1 MSFLKEH
8 GSLLKDFLKD
18 DLPRTLRFSC
28 LFFIASIS
36 LGFFLYV
43 TDPETSNA
51 VLDEFSKVVM
61 EAGVFDEVTGE
72 ISVFALLQ
80 NNWMAMVTT
89 ILFGFIPFLLMPALS
104 LFSNGTLL
112 GILAGVYCSTEGLS
126 LRMFLAGILPHGV
139 FEIPALLLS
148 SACGIYLCLNA
159 SRVILNRSPAPMVQ
173 LIGDLLRV
181 LLFIVAPLTVAAA
194 FIECYVTPLFLAMFS

>member
-8 GSLLKDFLKD
+8 GSLLKDFLKNS
-18 DLPRTLRFSC
+18 LPKTLRFSI

-36 LGFFLYV
+36 LGFVLYV
-43 TDPETSNA
+43 TDPESTNA
-51 VLDEFSKVVM
+51 ILDEFSKMVQ
-61 EAGVFDEVTGE
+61 EAGVIDEATGT

-80 NNWMAMVTT
+80 NNWMAMVTAM
-89 ILFGFIPFLLMPALS
+89 LLGFIPFLLLPALS
-104 LFSNGTLL
+104 LFSNGVLL
-112 GILAGVYCSTEGLS
+112 GVLAGMYCNTDGLS
-126 LRMFLAGILPHGV
+126 LGMFLAGILPHGI